1 MSEVRVLSA
10 PLLEPA
16 SQAGLFFRET
26 FLFALFSALT
36 TTVTAT
42 RLDVLGQQCIEPID
56 SIFLQGRKDMGV
68 GVKGQADLAVAE
80 QSLDDFGMNSQ

>member
-1 MSEVRVLSA
+1 
-10 PLLEPA
+10 
-16 SQAGLFFRET
+16 LFVRET

-36 TTVTAT
+36 ATVTAT
-42 RLDVLGQQCIEPID
+42 RLDACGQQCIQPID

-80 QSLDDFGMNSQ
+80 QFLDNFGMDFPMRAVNLPRCVWDHESE